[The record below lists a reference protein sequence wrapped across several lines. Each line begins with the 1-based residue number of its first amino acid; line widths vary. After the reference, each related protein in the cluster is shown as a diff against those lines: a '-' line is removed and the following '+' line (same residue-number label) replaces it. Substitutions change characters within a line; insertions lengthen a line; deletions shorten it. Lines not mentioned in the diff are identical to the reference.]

1 VRRLE
6 LRRPD
11 TCAACSRPLAAGTPA
26 WWDSS
31 LRTVTCID
39 CAGETDVD
47 EAPAATAPVTESGQA
62 GASAEREYQ
71 RRHANREGRVRARHP
86 RIGGVLLALSGQ
98 PVHERVWA
106 RGAAGEVAAAATL
119 ERDCDGSPVRFLH
132 DRRMPRTR
140 GNIDHIAIAPSG
152 VWVIDTKRYTGKVE
166 VSTPWFG
173 SPKLKINGRNK
184 TALVGGL
191 AKQHAAVGSSLSG
204 EAPSPPVHGAFCFL
218 DADLP
223 LGLTRLPVPLIGTL
237 TIDGYPCLY
246 PRALAKRLRQT
257 DGPLDITAI
266 HELYTRLGL
275 AFPPA

>member
-1 VRRLE
+1 VRRLQ

-11 TCAACSRPLAAGTPA
+11 TCATCSRPLAAGTSA

-39 CAGETDVD
+39 CVGETEVD
-47 EAPAATAPVTESGQA
+47 EAPAGPAPLTSGHA

-71 RRHANREGRVRARHP
+71 RRRANREGRVRARHP

-119 ERDCDGSPVRFLH
+119 ERECAGSQVRFLH

-184 TALVGGL
+184 SGLVAGL
-191 AKQHAAVGSSLSG
+191 AKQHAAVRDSLSDG
-204 EAPSPPVHGAFCFL
+204 ASPPPIHAAFCFL

-223 LGLTRLPVPLIGTL
+223 LGLTSLPVPLIGTL
-237 TIDGYPCLY
+237 AIDGYPCLY
-246 PRALAKRLRQT
+246 PRSLAKRLRQT

-266 HELYTRLGL
+266 HELYALLGR